1 MENLENSLE
10 SQIKKI
16 SQKFTDLIK
25 DNDKEILIVS
35 HFDTDGISS
44 AAILVQTLKRLDK
57 KFSLKILK
65 GLEKEFTKTLPED
78 KIIFFLDLGSGVLE
92 DLGLVFNDNIFVI
105 DHHEVHQKI
114 PKNVLIVNTE
124 LHNKQKISASGLT
137 YLFCREIS
145 DKNKDLAKL
154 SVLGMIGDLLEKE
167 IDKLNNSI
175 LEDSEIK
182 RKRGLLIYPST
193 RPLNIAL
200 EFSSNP
206 FIPGVTGDPKGV
218 IELLRDAELTTD
230 EGKYKSLL
238 ELKDE
243 EMERLVTS
251 ITLKNPS
258 MKHEELLG
266 DIFLVKMFNKLEDAR
281 ELSAKI
287 NACSR
292 MGEPEI
298 ALQMCLESQK
308 AKKRADAIHIKYKQ
322 EILSGMR
329 FVAEV
334 QKISGEGFVIINAK
348 DRIKETIIGTI
359 ASIVSNSSTYPK
371 GTVVFTMAYDQ
382 ENIQKIK
389 VSARAVGREG
399 KNVRQILS
407 RVIDLTGGEI
417 GGHEFAAGCVISREK
432 ENEFIDYLK
441 KNFEVE
447 LVKI

>member
-1 MENLENSLE
+1 MENSLE
-10 SQIKKI
+10 SQIKNI
-16 SQKFTDLIK
+16 SQKFVDLIK
-25 DNDKEILIVS
+25 ESGKEILVVS

-65 GLEKEFTKTLPED
+65 GLEKNFTKTLPED
-78 KIIFFLDLGSGVLE
+78 RIIFFLDLGSGVLDE
-92 DLGLVFNDNIFVI
+92 LGRVFNDNIFVI

-114 PKNVLIVNTE
+114 PKNVLIINTE
-124 LHNKQKISASGLT
+124 LHENKQKISASGLT
-137 YLFCREIS
+137 YLFCREINE
-145 DKNKDLAKL
+145 KNKDLAKL

-167 IDKLNNSI
+167 IDKLNHSI
-175 LEDSEIK
+175 LEDSEVK
-182 RKRGLLIYPST
+182 RKRGLLVYPAT
-193 RPLNIAL
+193 RPLNITL

-206 FIPGVTGDPKGV
+206 FIPGVTGDQKGV
-218 IELLRDAELTTD
+218 LELLRDAELTTED
-230 EGKYKSLL
+230 GKYKSLL
-238 ELKDE
+238 ELKEE

-251 ITLKNPS
+251 ISLRNPS

-298 ALQMCLESQK
+298 ALQMCLESTK

-329 FVAEV
+329 FVAET
-334 QKISGEGFVIINAK
+334 QKISGEGFVIINAQ
-348 DRIKETIIGTI
+348 DNIKETIVGTI
-359 ASIVSNSSTYPK
+359 ASIISNSSTYSR
-371 GTVVFTMAYDQ
+371 GTAIFTMAYDQ

-407 RVIDLTGGEI
+407 KVIDLTGGEV

-432 ENEFIDYLK
+432 ENEFIDCLK
-441 KNFEVE
+441 KNFEIE